1 MNKLLLKVSTTLVT
15 ILRKLAPDNMHLK
28 MFQEYYGGD
37 FIKTSDQSMV
47 LDSITILENDKA
59 LLTYKFGKD
68 KFFTY
73 TINYRIGKTKSLNIY
88 EKRSL

>member
-1 MNKLLLKVSTTLVT
+1 
-15 ILRKLAPDNMHLK
+15 
-28 MFQEYYGGD
+28 
-37 FIKTSDQSMV
+37 MV